1 MSKTPSFAAPLTH
14 SHEET
19 KVLSQVKTSVG
30 ITYTVLSDTL
40 VKAVQQAQ
48 QDGRMEVSTQKD
60 ILDALYFAPRLV
72 HWHPV
77 EGGFRLFAI
86 NDSVFVTVTTDR
98 IYITKGIRVYDI
110 VSGLTAATLHDA
122 LSKAQKI
129 VAAVNPPSMT
139 DEEQAEFFAPDPAAT
154 GEDIDSALA
163 DPIDDDSGRDL
174 TIMAEALDHEPLD
187 ADLDAGISAGQYVG
201 KNTTAATQEAAQ
213 VKQEFSGVECGYC
226 RNHNAHAYKGSCP
239 QCPKKSK
246 AAQLEVGVAAAI
258 GRGSVSRLKSLQGR
272 VLNIVEASFSD
283 KQQREAVKTLI
294 NKEFRREMNLIQ
306 GAESDEE

>member
-77 EGGFRLFAI
+77 DGGFRLFAI
-86 NDSVFVTVTTDR
+86 NDSVFVTVTAER

-110 VSGLTAATLHDA
+110 VSGLTAATLHDSI
-122 LSKAQKI
+122 SKAQKI

-139 DEEQAEFFAPDPAAT
+139 DEEQAEFFAPDPNASHV
-154 GEDIDSALA
+154 DIDSALA
-163 DPIDDDSGRDL
+163 DPIDDESGRDATL
-174 TIMAEALDHEPLD
+174 MEEALEIEEPVLED
-187 ADLDAGISAGQYVG
+187 TSEKQYVG
-201 KNTTAATQEAAQ
+201 KTTTAATQEAAQ
-213 VKQEFSGVECGYC
+213 IKQEFSGGELGYC
-226 RNHNAHAYKGSCP
+226 QNHNIYHTSKGSCP
-239 QCPKKSK
+239 KCPKKSK

>member
-1 MSKTPSFAAPLTH
+1 MSKTPSFAVPLTH

-30 ITYTVLSDTL
+30 ITYSVLSDTL

-48 QDGRMEVSTQKD
+48 QDGRMEISTQKD
-60 ILDALYFAPRLV
+60 VLDALYFAPRLV

-77 EGGFRLFAI
+77 GGSFRLFAI
-86 NDSVFVTVTTDR
+86 NDSVFVTVSTDC

-110 VSGLTAATLHDA
+110 VNGLTAATLHDSI
-122 LSKAQKI
+122 SKAQKI
-129 VAAVNPPSMT
+129 VTAVNPPSMT
-139 DEEQAEFFAPDPAAT
+139 EEEQAEFFAPDPNASHV
-154 GEDIDSALA
+154 DIDSALA
-163 DPIDDDSGRDL
+163 DPIDDDSGRDATL
-174 TIMAEALDHEPLD
+174 MDEALEIEEPVLED
-187 ADLDAGISAGQYVG
+187 TSEKQYVG
-201 KNTTAATQEAAQ
+201 KTTTAATQEAAQ
-213 VKQEFSGVECGYC
+213 IKQEYSGVRCGYC
-226 RNHNAHAYKGSCP
+226 HKVNEHAYKGSCP

-306 GAESDEE
+306 GADSDEE